1 MKVRIGVLS
10 DTHIPVAAREIPR
23 KVLELLGGVDL
34 IAHAGDILQLTV
46 LEELQELAEV
56 RAVYG
61 NMDTHSVREKL
72 PEIDAFEVQG
82 FKIGIIHGSG
92 PPPSGIESRIREK
105 FDEVDV
111 IIYGHSHSP
120 KNEIINDVLFF
131 NPGSPTCRVF
141 APCNSFGILTIDKE
155 IRGKIIKI

>member
-23 KVLELLGGVDL
+23 KALKLLGGVDL
-34 IAHAGDILQLTV
+34 IVHAGDILQPTV
-46 LEELQELAEV
+46 LEELKELAEV

-72 PEIDAFEVQG
+72 PEIETFEVQR
-82 FKIGIIHGSG
+82 FKIGVIHGSG
-92 PPPSGIESRIREK
+92 PPYGIESRVREK
-105 FDEVDV
+105 FNQIDV

-120 KNEIINDVLFF
+120 KNEVIDDVLFF
-131 NPGSPTCRVF
+131 NPGSPTDKVF
-141 APCNSFGILTIDKE
+141 APHNSLGILTIDRKISGE
-155 IRGKIIKI
+155 IIKI